1 MGSQITGNNYNMTD
15 AIIRQS
21 EKIRSGNPGTTN
33 STNKNGIAGNSF
45 QEILNRQLA
54 NEVSFSKHASMRT
67 EERNIQMTTT
77 DMTKLN
83 EACDKANQ
91 KGIKDA
97 LIITDKAAFIINAP
111 SRVVV
116 TVVDRNEMKDN
127 VFTNIDGALFL

>member
-21 EKIRSGNPGTTN
+21 EKIKSNNSGTTN
-33 STNKNGIAGNSF
+33 NIKNNGIAGNSF

-54 NEVSFSKHASMRT
+54 NEVSFSKHASIRS
-67 EERNIQMTTT
+67 EERNIQMTKS

-83 EACDKANQ
+83 EACDKANS

-97 LIITDKAAFIINAP
+97 LIITDKAAFILNAP

-116 TVVDRNEMKDN
+116 TVVDKSEMKDN